1 MPDRATIDSQNR
13 RFVSPPVKDLTSLR
27 QPLTRG
33 EQMVFDVF
41 NQFLHPQWEIY
52 IQPHLN
58 GLRPDFVL
66 LNPDVGIA
74 VFEVKDWDLSAM
86 RYGVEERKGKPPLLW
101 AEKDGKHFSLQ
112 KENPV
117 EKVHLY
123 RNEIFDIYC
132 PRLKQ
137 GAGFAAITAGIIFP
151 FCSEKQLHTL
161 LAPCLKHRA
170 MTQFPAYSPVSGAE
184 SIATADLGRIFP
196 ESKRRA
202 SQVMNE
208 NLIKDVRN
216 WLVEPD
222 AAATQRMPIELD
234 KNQMAFVS
242 SRTQSGYRRIRG
254 AAGSGKS
261 LILAARAAELL
272 QQQKKVLVVTFNI
285 TLLHYLMDVAVRY
298 PGGSGRTRKDITWLN
313 FHAWCRRICIEN
325 DAESEYKALWQGAN
339 SHDVLN
345 VGLPALVS
353 SILTEEDDLELYDA
367 VLVDEGQDFLLG
379 WWDVLR
385 RVCKPGGEMLLVADE
400 TQDIYGTASSWTDEA
415 MKGAG
420 FSGKWAELEVSYR
433 MPETALDKAASFA
446 ARYLPE
452 GARIVPRSAQ
462 MGIALEPCYL
472 RWVHY
477 VGADDAQICCE
488 EILGL
493 FTRAGS
499 EGLSVADTTFLCDS
513 KSLGYE
519 VVSLLGKKGIRC
531 VHTFDKDE
539 KECRR
544 QKVGF
549 YMGDARV
556 KATTL
561 HSFKGWEART
571 LIVYMGR
578 DITPGALAL
587 LYTGLTRLKR
597 HSEGSFLTVISKS
610 SELREYGKSWP
621 DFVEAH
627 DGYELAAA
635 ADSMP
640 LGRPKVDF

>member
-1 MPDRATIDSQNR
+1 MPERPAIDSLAMR
-13 RFVSPPVKDLTSLR
+13 CVSPPLKDLAVLR

-41 NQFLHPQWEIY
+41 NQHLSPQWEIY

-58 GLRPDFVL
+58 GLRPDFVIM
-66 LNPDVGIA
+66 NPDVGIA

-86 RYGVEERKGKPPLLW
+86 RYGVDERKGKPPLLW
-101 AEKDGKHFSLQ
+101 AEKDGIRFSLQ

-123 RNEIFDIYC
+123 RNEIFEIYC

-151 FCSEKQLHTL
+151 FCSEKQLQKL
-161 LAPCLKHRA
+161 LAPCLEFRG
-170 MTQFPAYSPVSGAE
+170 MTRYPAYSPLSGLE
-184 SIATADLGRIFP
+184 SIANADLGRIFP
-196 ESKRRA
+196 ECRRRV

-208 NLIKDVRN
+208 NLIKDIRN

-222 AAATQRMPIELD
+222 AAATQRLPIELD
-234 KNQMAFVS
+234 KSQLAFVT

-272 QQQKKVLVVTFNI
+272 QQQKSVLVVTFNI

-313 FHAWCRRICIEN
+313 FHAWCRRICMEN
-325 DAESEYKALWQGAN
+325 DAEAEYKAIWKDAN
-339 SHDVLN
+339 PHDVLN
-345 VGLPALVS
+345 IELPALVS
-353 SILTEEDDLELYDA
+353 AVLANAVDGELYDA
-367 VLVDEGQDFLLG
+367 VLVDEGQDFLPA

-385 RVCKPGGEMLLVADE
+385 CVCKTGGEMLLVADE
-400 TQDIYGTASSWTDEA
+400 TQDIYGSASSWTDEA

-420 FSGKWAELEVSYR
+420 FAGKWAELEVSYR
-433 MPETALDKAASFA
+433 MPEPALEKAASFA

-452 GARIVPRSAQ
+452 SARLVPRSAQ
-462 MGIALEPCYL
+462 MDIALGPCYL

-477 VGADDAQICCE
+477 AGSDDAQICCD
-488 EILGL
+488 EIFGL
-493 FTRAGS
+493 FSRAGS
-499 EGLSVADTTFLCDS
+499 EGLSVADITFLCDN

-519 VVSLLGKKGIRC
+519 VVRLLGMKGVRC

-539 KECRR
+539 KESRR

-571 LIVYMGR
+571 LVVYMGR
-578 DITPGALAL
+578 EITPGSSAL

-597 HSEGSFLTVISKS
+597 HSDGSFLTVISRS
-610 SELREYGKSWP
+610 SELRDYGKSWP

-627 DGYELAAA
+627 DGNE
-635 ADSMP
+635 
-640 LGRPKVDF
+640 FC

>member
-1 MPDRATIDSQNR
+1 MPERPTLDSHTM
-13 RFVSPPVKDLTSLR
+13 RFVSPPVKDLAVLR

-41 NQFLHPQWEIY
+41 NQYLSPKWEIY

-86 RYGVEERKGKPPLLW
+86 HYGVDERNGKPPLLW
-101 AEKDGKHFSLQ
+101 AEKDGKRFSLQ

-161 LAPCLKHRA
+161 LAPCLEHRG
-170 MTQFPAYSPVSGAE
+170 MTQYPTYSPLSGIE
-184 SIATADLGRIFP
+184 SIASVDPGRIFP
-196 ESKRRA
+196 ECRRRT
-202 SQVMNE
+202 SRVMNE

-216 WLVEPD
+216 WLLEPD
-222 AAATQRMPIELD
+222 AAATQRLPIELD
-234 KNQMAFVS
+234 KNQLAFVT

-261 LILAARAAELL
+261 LILAARAAALL
-272 QQQKKVLVVTFNI
+272 QQQKSVLVVTFNI

-313 FHAWCRRICIEN
+313 FHAWCRRICMDN
-325 DAESEYKALWQGAN
+325 DAEAEYTALWKGAN
-339 SHDVLN
+339 PHDVLN

-353 SILTEEDDLELYDA
+353 SILADAVDIELYDA
-367 VLVDEGQDFLLG
+367 VLVDEGQDFLPV

-385 RVCKPGGEMLLVADE
+385 SVCKPGGEMLLVADE
-400 TQDIYGTASSWTDEA
+400 TQDIYGTASSWTDDA

-433 MPETALDKAASFA
+433 MPELALDMAANFAAS
-446 ARYLPE
+446 YLPE

-462 MGIALEPCYL
+462 MGLALGPCYL

-477 VGADDAQICCE
+477 AGYDDAQICCD

-493 FTRAGS
+493 FSRAGA
-499 EGLSVADTTFLCDS
+499 EGLSVADTTF
-513 KSLGYE
+513 
-519 VVSLLGKKGIRC
+519 
-531 VHTFDKDE
+531 
-539 KECRR
+539 
-544 QKVGF
+544 Q
-549 YMGDARV
+549 
-556 KATTL
+556 
-561 HSFKGWEART
+561 
-571 LIVYMGR
+571 
-578 DITPGALAL
+578 
-587 LYTGLTRLKR
+587 
-597 HSEGSFLTVISKS
+597 
-610 SELREYGKSWP
+610 
-621 DFVEAH
+621 
-627 DGYELAAA
+627 
-635 ADSMP
+635 
-640 LGRPKVDF
+640 

>member
-1 MPDRATIDSQNR
+1 MRI
-13 RFVSPPVKDLTSLR
+13 VSPPANDLAVLR

-41 NQFLHPQWEIY
+41 NQHLSPEWEIY

-58 GLRPDFVL
+58 GLRPDFVI

-74 VFEVKDWDLSAM
+74 VFEVKDWNLSAM
-86 RYGVEERKGKPPLLW
+86 HYGVDEREGKPPLLW
-101 AEKDGKHFSLQ
+101 AEKDGTRFSLQ

-123 RNEIFDIYC
+123 RNEIFEIYC

-137 GAGFAAITAGIIFP
+137 GPGFATITAGIIFP
-151 FCSEKQLHTL
+151 FCSEKQLQTL
-161 LAPCLKHRA
+161 LAPCLEYRG
-170 MTQFPAYSPVSGAE
+170 MTQYPLYSPLSGLE
-184 SIATADLGRIFP
+184 SIANADINRIFP
-196 ESKRRA
+196 ECRRRA
-202 SQVMNE
+202 SLVMNE

-222 AAATQRMPIELD
+222 AAATQRLPIELD
-234 KNQMAFVS
+234 KSQLTFVT

-272 QQQKKVLVVTFNI
+272 QQNRSVLVVTFNI

-298 PGGSGRTRKDITWLN
+298 PGGTGRTRKDITWLN
-313 FHAWCRRICIEN
+313 FHSWCRRICIDN
-325 DAESEYKALWQGAN
+325 DAEAEYKAIWKNAN
-339 SHDVLN
+339 TQDVLN
-345 VGLPALVS
+345 FELPALVS
-353 SILTEEDDLELYDA
+353 SILANTVDGELYDA
-367 VLVDEGQDFLLG
+367 VLVDEGQDFLPT
-379 WWDVLR
+379 WWDALR
-385 RVCKPGGEMLLVADE
+385 RVCKPGGEMLLVADA
-400 TQDIYGTASSWTDEA
+400 TQDIYGSASSWTDEA

-420 FSGKWAELEVSYR
+420 FAGKWAELEVSYR
-433 MPETALDKAASFA
+433 MPELALDKAASFA

-452 GARIVPRSAQ
+452 SARLVPRSAQ
-462 MGIALEPCYL
+462 MVVALEPCYL

-477 VGADDAQICCE
+477 SGTDDAQICCD

-493 FTRAGS
+493 FSRAGS
-499 EGLSVADTTFLCDS
+499 EGLSVADITFLCDS
-513 KSLGYE
+513 QSLGYA
-519 VVSLLGKKGIRC
+519 VVSLLGRKGIRC
-531 VHTFDKDE
+531 VHTFDMDKQE
-539 KECRR
+539 SRR

-561 HSFKGWEART
+561 HSFKGWESRT
-571 LIVYMGR
+571 LVVYMGR
-578 DITPGALAL
+578 EITPGSSAL

-597 HSEGSFLTVISKS
+597 HVNGSFLTVISRS
-610 SELREYGKSWP
+610 SELKEYGKSWP
-621 DFVEAH
+621 DFVETQ
-627 DGYELAAA
+627 DRFL
-635 ADSMP
+635 
-640 LGRPKVDF
+640 KVD